1 MTVFEDDSS
10 DDVEL
15 TEALRAELDYL
26 VALGYVEIVGIDE
39 EQEWLYRPT
48 AAGIKFAEENKS
60 FPGFEN
66 LNP

>member
-10 DDVEL
+10 DDAGL
-15 TEALRAELDYL
+15 TKALRSELDYL

-48 AAGIKFAEENKS
+48 AAGIKFAEENRS
-60 FPGFEN
+60 FRGFEN
-66 LNP
+66 PNP